1 MNKQCFCDKKY
12 LFKDCCEP
20 FINQKKYANEAVDL
34 MRSRYTAY
42 SLKNKN
48 YLIYSSAESAY
59 HDMLTLNVNETIQ
72 WLSLQIIRTTK
83 GKLNDTVGKVHFK
96 AFFECNH
103 SISFVE
109 EISTF
114 KK

>member
-1 MNKQCFCDKKY
+1 
-12 LFKDCCEP
+12 
-20 FINQKKYANEAVDL
+20 
-34 MRSRYTAY
+34 
-42 SLKNKN
+42 
-48 YLIYSSAESAY
+48 
-59 HDMLTLNVNETIQ
+59 MLTLNVNETIQ

-114 KK
+114 KKINGIWKYTSGNIINS